1 MSQVI
6 FQRVWQA
13 AIVLLLVS
21 LITFGLIHS
30 APGGPAILLD
40 PTLTPEDRAK
50 LAIGLGL
57 DDPLPIQYVKWIGAA
72 VRGDF
77 GRSLMKKQPVTEMI
91 AERLPATLELALAG
105 LALTIAIGVPLG
117 VAAATRLNS
126 GWDRL
131 ITLSSTVGIAMP
143 GFWFGIMLIIVF
155 SVELGWLPS
164 AGRTTI
170 GLEGDLVSR
179 LRHLILPTLVIATF
193 SLAQIT
199 QFTRS
204 SLLEVLSQ
212 DFVRTARAK
221 GLADQSVLYR
231 HALRN
236 ALIPV
241 VTVLGLMLPRLVG
254 GAVITETIFAWPGMG
269 RLATDAAFQRDYP
282 VIMGITMVV
291 SAMVIFSNLLTD
303 LTYSIIDPRI
313 RLSRS

>member
-1 MSQVI
+1 MTRVI
-6 FQRVWQA
+6 TERLWQA
-13 AIVLLLVS
+13 LIVLLLVS
-21 LITFGLIHS
+21 LITFVLIRS

-40 PTLTPEDRAK
+40 PSMTPEDRAK
-50 LAIGLGL
+50 VAASLGL
-57 DDPLPIQYVKWIGAA
+57 DDPLPVQYVKWITSTL
-72 VRGDF
+72 RGDL
-77 GRSLMKKQPVTEMI
+77 GRSLMKKQPVAEMI

-105 LALTIAIGVPLG
+105 LLLTIVVGIPLG
-117 VAAATRLNS
+117 VAAATRLNTA
-126 GWDRL
+126 WDRV
-131 ITLSSTVGIAMP
+131 ITVGATVGIAMP

-170 GLEGDLVSR
+170 GLEGDFLSR
-179 LRHLILPTLVIATF
+179 LRHLVLPSLVIATF

-204 SLLEVLSQ
+204 SMLEVLGQ
-212 DFVRTARAK
+212 DYVRTARAK
-221 GLADQSVLYR
+221 GLAQRAVMYR

-282 VIMGITMVV
+282 VTMGITMVV
-291 SAMVIFSNLLTD
+291 SIMVILSNLITD
-303 LTYSIIDPRI
+303 LAYTVIDPRI
-313 RLSRS
+313 RLTK